1 MRLDNIIA
9 TPNEKSSASL
19 SPDNKV
25 ILSVKEGANFQ
36 DTHLITDAKNDQ
48 FLKYFA
54 DGIFTINYKKRKGIK
69 FASPNLISGRKT
81 VPEES
86 IFSNSLSKFNFVEI
100 DYKIQSSPN
109 VKLSI
114 DLFWYSNKSLIAKTN
129 YELKDEDF
137 SFQSI
142 KKEMIDVPPLAEKMG
157 VCVSVYGVG
166 KVKISHL
173 RIRRSMGRKT
183 KPIQQKKLIVSAP
196 SPDKVSVKT
205 VKLNH
210 DRSDN
215 LSSHVNGKPKKKLEL
230 QKVASKTHIGV
241 KPVSDTQ
248 IKLSESHTD
257 EIKKANIASVTLPA
271 QTRPVRKK
279 LNRIKVHPLLSE
291 ISQDSDSFLQD
302 AVLYGIATF
311 PALAN
316 DPYKMMTSLIKV
328 RREHAVLGIIKK
340 YHESFGAQAHQIHV
354 NALYALFMMSELVDY
369 YEALPFSLQNAPFFI
384 QRYYIAL
391 AWTYQN
397 ETLYELMSEHL
408 HYPKL
413 HRPLLKNF
421 IRYAEVFSTNELK
434 ALTQII
440 LNNDTRHIEYFSLL
454 SFYDLLI
461 QRDLLDTAQLL
472 TLLIQ
477 SKAAERKR
485 EGRINYNLLLSNIAF
500 RCENYTNQL
509 HHLNITLQQSRL
521 LPLKLIN
528 ADLPVSADNVMYEK
542 DELYESLVKGD
553 GPLVTVIMT
562 TWNSVDTLNY
572 AVQSILDQTHK
583 NLELIIVD
591 DASSDNTAN
600 AIKALAKKDKR
611 IIPVLLKDNGGTYVA
626 KNHGRAIARGEFVTC
641 QDSDDWAHP
650 QKIARLVEA
659 LIEDEDLIGVECGH
673 IRISRQD
680 GIQRR
685 VQGYLKPDASS
696 FMYRRAIVDHS
707 VGFYDSVRAGADG
720 EFKLRLIRYF
730 GMSAFK
736 FQKELLSIVEWAA
749 GTLSGQGRFLNLA
762 CFLQLG

>member
-1 MRLDNIIA
+1 ML
-9 TPNEKSSASL
+9 
-19 SPDNKV
+19 
-25 ILSVKEGANFQ
+25 
-36 DTHLITDAKNDQ
+36 
-48 FLKYFA
+48 
-54 DGIFTINYKKRKGIK
+54 
-69 FASPNLISGRKT
+69 
-81 VPEES
+81 
-86 IFSNSLSKFNFVEI
+86 
-100 DYKIQSSPN
+100 
-109 VKLSI
+109 
-114 DLFWYSNKSLIAKTN
+114 
-129 YELKDEDF
+129 
-137 SFQSI
+137 
-142 KKEMIDVPPLAEKMG
+142 
-157 VCVSVYGVG
+157 
-166 KVKISHL
+166 
-173 RIRRSMGRKT
+173 
-183 KPIQQKKLIVSAP
+183 
-196 SPDKVSVKT
+196 
-205 VKLNH
+205 
-210 DRSDN
+210 
-215 LSSHVNGKPKKKLEL
+215 
-230 QKVASKTHIGV
+230 
-241 KPVSDTQ
+241 
-248 IKLSESHTD
+248 
-257 EIKKANIASVTLPA
+257 
-271 QTRPVRKK
+271 
-279 LNRIKVHPLLSE
+279 
-291 ISQDSDSFLQD
+291 
-302 AVLYGIATF
+302 
-311 PALAN
+311 
-316 DPYKMMTSLIKV
+316 SLIKV
-328 RREHAVLGIIKK
+328 RREHAVLSIIKK
-340 YHESFGAQAHQIHV
+340 YHEGFGAQAHQIHV

-397 ETLYELMSEHL
+397 ETLHELMSQHL
-408 HYPKL
+408 YYPKL

-421 IRYAEVFSTNELK
+421 IRYAEVFNTNELK

-477 SKAAERKR
+477 SKTGERKR

-528 ADLPVSADNVMYEK
+528 ANLPVSADNVIFEK
-542 DELYESLVKGD
+542 DELYQSHVKDD
-553 GPLVTVIMT
+553 GPLITVIMT
-562 TWNSVDTLNY
+562 TWNCVDTLDY
-572 AVQSILDQTHK
+572 AVQSILDQTYK

-591 DASSDNTAN
+591 DASSDNTPK

-611 IIPVLLKDNGGTYVA
+611 IISVLLKDNGGTYVA

-673 IRISRQD
+673 VRISRQD

-696 FMYRRAIVDHS
+696 FMYRRLIVDHS
-707 VGFYDSVRAGADG
+707 VGFYDAVRAGADG

-749 GTLSGQGRFLNLA
+749 GTLSGQDSEYAISKFGVFSPARLA
-762 CFLQLG
+762 YRHKFNASHEYGLFREGKTSLYRSQNYKT